1 VINAIKE
8 INCFTA
14 LFYTDPIL
22 FIALHRGLLRR
33 KFAKMFDTHKTR
45 MIELSYV
52 VTICEAV
59 SIEYRNVTDRRTD
72 GQTKL
77 LYQSLGLTATREE
90 IRGMYAVPQRCRYD
104 IAGQL
109 LTFSV
114 VV

>member
-72 GQTKL
+72 RRTDGQTD
-77 LYQSLGLTATREE
+77 GRTDE
-90 IRGMYAVPQRCRYD
+90 IA
-104 IAGQL
+104 I
-109 LTFSV
+109 SV
-114 VV
+114 VGLDCDKRGNSWNVCSATKM